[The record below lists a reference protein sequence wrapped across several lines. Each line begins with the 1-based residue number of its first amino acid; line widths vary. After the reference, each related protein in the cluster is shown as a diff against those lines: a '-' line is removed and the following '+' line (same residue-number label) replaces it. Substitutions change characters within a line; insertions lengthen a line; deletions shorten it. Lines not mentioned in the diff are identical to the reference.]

1 MKILALPEDTILYSV
16 NVEAE
21 DQLCFHW
28 IHSVEHIEW
37 TETFQLN
44 SDGKLYLVESRFAGF
59 GAGIPHDHQDGY
71 RVENGMM
78 IFEPKDHVVPYYDWI
93 HSRTALPKITLNG
106 NVLLKGGD
114 LPHHQSLR
122 MVIEEG

>member
-1 MKILALPEDTILYSV
+1 MKIFALPEDTILYSV
-16 NVEAE
+16 NMEV
-21 DQLCFHW
+21 DDLLSFHW

-59 GAGIPHDHQDGY
+59 GAGIPHDHQDEY

-78 IFEPKDHVVPYYDWI
+78 IFEPKDHEIPYYDWI
-93 HSRTALPKITLNG
+93 HSRTALPKS
-106 NVLLKGGD
+106 
-114 LPHHQSLR
+114 H
-122 MVIEEG
+122 